1 MFCECRALGLVPF
14 PIFQLEFIAPLRVT
28 KALCFANFKM
38 SRLRIISFRVHIGV
52 ELGTGICSYA
62 FSLLPGNALPAHAFS
77 LVDESLAIGALGTV
91 GTAFLQLGLQIIDLL
106 S

>member
-1 MFCECRALGLVPF
+1 
-14 PIFQLEFIAPLRVT
+14 
-28 KALCFANFKM
+28 M
-38 SRLRIISFRVHIGV
+38 SRLRIISFRVHFGV
-52 ELGTGICSYA
+52 ELDTGICSYA

-91 GTAFLQLGLQIIDLL
+91 GTAFLQFCLQIVDLL